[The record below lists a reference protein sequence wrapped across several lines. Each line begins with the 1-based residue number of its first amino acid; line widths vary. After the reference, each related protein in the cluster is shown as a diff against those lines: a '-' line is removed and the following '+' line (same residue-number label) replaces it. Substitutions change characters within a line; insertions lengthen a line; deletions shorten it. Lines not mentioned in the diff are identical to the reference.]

1 MQKYILNGEVA
12 LLHSD
17 DWGTP
22 WATWYPETMFDG
34 ELIKLYLRWL
44 GVDSNDK
51 AEEEVNDAARRYLAQ
66 IHPAV
71 AFRGF
76 DSLKL
81 SWIKPGQEFIIKEYD
96 GVETVLLKDKVKWLV
111 A

>member
-1 MQKYILNGEVA
+1 MQKYIFNGEVA
-12 LLHSD
+12 LIHSD
-17 DWGTP
+17 DWGVA

-44 GVDSNDK
+44 GTDCDTQLERE
-51 AEEEVNDAARRYLAQ
+51 AEDAAYNYLKEA
-66 IHPAV
+66 HPQV

-76 DSLKL
+76 DGLKL
-81 SWIKPGQEFIIKEYD
+81 TWLKPGQEFIIKEYD
-96 GVETVLLKDKVKWLV
+96 GIETVMLKDKINWLV

>member
-12 LLHSD
+12 LIHSD

-22 WATWYPETMFDG
+22 WATWYPETMFDC

-44 GVDSNDK
+44 GADCNS
-51 AEEEVNDAARRYLAQ
+51 EQEHEMEYAAKLYLEHA
-66 IHPAV
+66 HPDV
-71 AFRGF
+71 VFRGF
-76 DSLKL
+76 QGLKL
-81 SWIKPGQEFIIKEYD
+81 TWIKQGQEFIIKEYD
-96 GVETVLLKDKVKWLV
+96 GVEIVLLKDKINWLI

>member
-17 DWGTP
+17 DWGTA
-22 WATWYPETMFDG
+22 WATWYPETMFDA

-44 GVDSNDK
+44 GADSDTK
-51 AEEEVNDAARRYLAQ
+51 LEREAEDAAYNYLKQA
-66 IHPAV
+66 HPDV

-81 SWIKPGQEFIIKEYD
+81 TWIKQGQEFIIKEYD
-96 GVETVLLKDKVKWLV
+96 GIETIVLKDKIKWLV

>member
-1 MQKYILNGEVA
+1 MQKYVLNGEVA

-22 WATWYPETMFDG
+22 WATWYPETMFDP

-44 GVDSNDK
+44 ETDYDT
-51 AEEEVNDAARRYLAQ
+51 AEEEEANDAARRYLKES
-66 IHPAV
+66 HPQV

-76 DSLKL
+76 GSLKL
-81 SWIKPGQEFIIKEYD
+81 SWIKQGEEFIIREYD

>member
-1 MQKYILNGEVA
+1 MQKYILNGEAA

-22 WATWYPETMFDG
+22 WATWYPETMFDA
-34 ELIKLYLRWL
+34 ELIKLYLWWL
-44 GVDSNDK
+44 GADCNT
-51 AEEEVNDAARRYLAQ
+51 ELEREVEDAAYTYLKHA
-66 IHPAV
+66 HPDV
-71 AFRGF
+71 TFRGF
-76 DSLKL
+76 AGLKL
-81 SWIKPGQEFIIKEYD
+81 TWIKLGQEFIIKEYD

>member
-1 MQKYILNGEVA
+1 MQKYILNGEAA

-22 WATWYPETMFDG
+22 WATWYPETMFDA

-44 GVDSNDK
+44 GTDYATERERE
-51 AEEEVNDAARRYLAQ
+51 AEDAAYTYLKHA
-66 IHPAV
+66 HPDV
-71 AFRGF
+71 TFRGF
-76 DSLKL
+76 AGLKL
-81 SWIKPGQEFIIKEYD
+81 TWIKLGQEFIIREYD
-96 GVETVLLKDKVKWLV
+96 GIEIVMFKDKIKWLV